1 MRERLSYANVI
12 ATAALFLAFG
22 GGAYAV
28 SIGKNEVGSREIENA
43 AVRSQEIKDD
53 DVRAG
58 DIEANAVGAAEV
70 ADGQLTGAEIADEAV
85 STADVLDG
93 TLGGAD
99 LGDGSLS
106 GADLEDETVT
116 GADLED
122 ETVTGADVADG
133 SLDNDDIDQGSLN
146 FSLLPGAGV
155 LAAQMR
161 EIGGAGAVTYGPVS
175 GRSLASTA
183 IEDVAMAF
191 PSVTNFGNLVAF
203 VPADLAAGQS
213 RTFTVV
219 SQVSGGGTIFESDI
233 SCTIN
238 AGSRHC
244 FDDDRD
250 GVGALLVAVRT
261 ESSGAGLA
269 ATDPA
274 YIGLGAET
282 TLDPATP

>member
-58 DIEANAVGAAEV
+58 DIEANAVGASEV
-70 ADGQLTGAEIADEAV
+70 AEGQLTGAEIADGAV
-85 STADVLDG
+85 SSADVLDG

-116 GADLED
+116 GAD
-122 ETVTGADVADG
+122 VADG
-133 SLDNDDIDQGSLN
+133 SLDNEDIDQGSLN

-238 AGSRHC
+238 AGSHHC